1 MNQST
6 IDIFRYTDEAL
17 LFVLRV
23 CINIESSP
31 KTVEQWNLRKLHVL
45 VLKYTSIAVIL
56 IYYSSL
62 LLTFNR
68 KPLMWMDL
76 LDIHVHV
83 QCSSRSQACQITLYL
98 SIYNQRIRL
107 NQGIIDLNFKNY
119 RGYNY
124 TNPSHPKAR
133 FISVSVGRINWLSK
147 LEAFQ
152 KNKKQNQGRSTFMKL
167 NLCFWKLNLYKKG
180 PVIKKK
186 SVKLNF

>member
-6 IDIFRYTDEAL
+6 IDLFRYTDEAL

-119 RGYNY
+119 RSYNY

-152 KNKKQNQGRSTFMKL
+152 KNKKKNQGRSTFMKL
-167 NLCFWKLNLYKKG
+167 NLFFLKIEFIQKRSG
-180 PVIKKK
+180 DKKK

>member
-6 IDIFRYTDEAL
+6 IDLFRYTDEAL

-107 NQGIIDLNFKNY
+107 NQGIIDLNLKIIEVIIIRTRVIRKPVSYQYQLAELIDYQNSKHFKK
-119 RGYNY
+119 
-124 TNPSHPKAR
+124 T
-133 FISVSVGRINWLSK
+133 
-147 LEAFQ
+147 
-152 KNKKQNQGRSTFMKL
+152 
-167 NLCFWKLNLYKKG
+167 
-180 PVIKKK
+180 KKK
-186 SVKLNF
+186 PRKINVHEIESIFFENWIYTKKVRW

>member
-152 KNKKQNQGRSTFMKL
+152 KNKKKKPRKINVHEIESIFLKIEFIQKRS
-167 NLCFWKLNLYKKG
+167 G
-180 PVIKKK
+180 DKKK